1 MIQGNIII
9 QFADIACDDYMR
21 LQDEEIR
28 ELQDQMNCNI
38 LDAEDTGDVEYTETI
53 DEDEFFARYCDDEK
67 YCQYG
72 DFLCTTP

>member
-1 MIQGNIII
+1 MIQGNTII

-38 LDAEDTGDVEYTETI
+38 LDAEDNGETWFNTGDVEYTDVI
-53 DEDEFFARYCDDEK
+53 DEDEFFARYCDGVEDI
-67 YCQYG
+67 
-72 DFLCTTP
+72 